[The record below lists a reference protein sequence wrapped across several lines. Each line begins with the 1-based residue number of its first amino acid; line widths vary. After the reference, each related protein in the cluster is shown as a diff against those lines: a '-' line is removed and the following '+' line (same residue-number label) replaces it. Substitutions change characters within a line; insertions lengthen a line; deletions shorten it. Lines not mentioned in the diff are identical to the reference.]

1 MVMVIQDEDNIER
14 VRVVG
19 LDRLDESQTK
29 WIQPEQ
35 QIWTP
40 SHIGIFQFVEMYI
53 YKFVEMVFLVL
64 IFKI

>member
-29 WIQPEQ
+29 
-35 QIWTP
+35 
-40 SHIGIFQFVEMYI
+40 
-53 YKFVEMVFLVL
+53 
-64 IFKI
+64 